1 MLFSEVEKR
10 LPMFSFLWGYDAE
23 GDDRLTVAD
32 AIHYARGEFGFEAT
46 GNGVGWVASFGQM
59 TMDEDYEKMVGIP
72 IPTIQVFRCYVQTTN

>member
-10 LPMFSFLWGYDAE
+10 LPIFSFLWGYDAE

-46 GNGVGWVASFGQM
+46 G
-59 TMDEDYEKMVGIP
+59 
-72 IPTIQVFRCYVQTTN
+72 R

>member
-10 LPMFSFLWGYDAE
+10 LPIFSFLWGYDAE

-46 GNGVGWVASFGQM
+46 GNGVGWVAWFGQIL
-59 TMDEDYEKMVGIP
+59 EDGWRLRKDG